1 MGEQL
6 VEVLLQRLQVVC
18 ELGPDQRQDDASCQV
33 QQPGHGSALHSFNRL
48 GSQQSS
54 ICTYK
59 GQLLQNANVQRYAH
73 VLAAGL

>member
-33 QQPGHGSALHSFNRL
+33 QEPGCGSAPYSFHRL

-54 ICTYK
+54 ICANK
-59 GQLLQNANVQRYAH
+59 RQLSQKAICTSTPMS
-73 VLAAGL
+73 